1 MLAEGRPS
9 CRLLMIVEGIHFGSH
24 WARADTAQRLLKSA
38 KIERVDLL
46 MPTDSRMLQAQPAA
60 GRSGVGS
67 PARAS
72 LLPTLLPRNAVG
84 QPRIRKLEHRWILEV
99 GAIAV
104 IGAIIAALMW
114 LLFR

>member
-1 MLAEGRPS
+1 LPA
-9 CRLLMIVEGIHFGSH
+9 LLIEESTSNRIGQSDI
-24 WARADTAQRLLKSA
+24 AQRLLKSA

-84 QPRIRKLEHRWILEV
+84 
-99 GAIAV
+99 
-104 IGAIIAALMW
+104 
-114 LLFR
+114 